1 MKKFILGVGAQK
13 SGTTWLHYFVS
24 EQPFSDFGFRKE
36 YHIFDAI
43 EKPKKG
49 FSARARKRA
58 VLELQRGAGSEAE
71 AQAVWRMNFILNP
84 ESYFD
89 YFTSRLRQDGVD
101 LTGDITPSYAMLEQD
116 VFERIDT
123 EFRQRDVTVFPIFLM
138 RDPVYRLQSMA
149 RMSLRGRA
157 QAATKADEITK
168 MERLLRQEGA
178 VKRGQYP
185 ETIRTLYA
193 VFGRERVHLDLYET
207 VFTDAAARRLSDFL
221 GLDLGPPPVSEKK
234 NVSKTDNDLTE
245 DEYWHFR
252 ERLGHV
258 YEEVGELTDLDVD
271 RHWKFRP

>member
-1 MKKFILGVGAQK
+1 MKRFVLGVGAQK
-13 SGTTWLHYFVS
+13 AGTTWLHYYLAA
-24 EQPFSDFGFRKE
+24 QPVSDFGFSKE
-36 YHIFDAI
+36 YHVFDAASSQDS
-43 EKPKKG
+43 G
-49 FSARARKRA
+49 VLRRARRKA
-58 VLELQRGAGSEAE
+58 LEALRREDRDKAGAF
-71 AQAVWRMNFILNP
+71 AVWRMNFILNP

-89 YFTSRLRQDGVD
+89 YFTSRLRQDGVE

-168 MERLLRQEGA
+168 MERLLRQDGA
-178 VKRGQYP
+178 VKRSQYP

-234 NVSKTDNDLTE
+234 NVSKTDNDLAE
-245 DEYWHFR
+245 EEYWHFR

-271 RHWKFRP
+271 RHWQFRP